1 MEKCIRG
8 KFVPAIIDRNVSD
21 LHRRMLELSVRWG
34 ERGRARLGIVNPVEI
49 TEKEYQT
56 SLKIIEELVDLIN
69 QESNNFK

>member
-1 MEKCIRG
+1 
-8 KFVPAIIDRNVSD
+8 
-21 LHRRMLELSVRWG
+21 MLELSIRWG
-34 ERGRARLGIVNPVEI
+34 GGGGGEGGRARLGIVNPVEI